1 MTFLTTALKS
11 ITLLSLGFILL
22 LSSFDITPVQ
32 AQEPDRNLIL
42 ASDLVNTTLNGAM
55 LSSAVMGMQNSTNYK
70 DPLRIGVG
78 LGMLA
83 GVGLAAYDLV
93 QVEKGRDL
101 IYGTFISGNNS
112 SVVLLIDTIYGAVAG
127 SVVGTAIILVANEP
141 LTDGLQ
147 YGASLGGLL
156 GFGFGMVDTFI
167 LSRNRTMSPMG
178 SSLNSDFASLEVG
191 SGSIGVN
198 QSASTISSGS
208 ASSVHI
214 GFLKP
219 DLTHIVTFE
228 TGSLSDGQVVPKP
241 VLNFLELKFR
251 F

>member
-1 MTFLTTALKS
+1 
-11 ITLLSLGFILL
+11 
-22 LSSFDITPVQ
+22 
-32 AQEPDRNLIL
+32 
-42 ASDLVNTTLNGAM
+42 
-55 LSSAVMGMQNSTNYK
+55 
-70 DPLRIGVG
+70 
-78 LGMLA
+78 
-83 GVGLAAYDLV
+83 
-93 QVEKGRDL
+93 
-101 IYGTFISGNNS
+101 
-112 SVVLLIDTIYGAVAG
+112 
-127 SVVGTAIILVANEP
+127 
-141 LTDGLQ
+141 
-147 YGASLGGLL
+147 
-156 GFGFGMVDTFI
+156 
-167 LSRNRTMSPMG
+167 MG